1 MTGRWVGRSLL
12 VIGALHV
19 AYGVITFHPTLARIA
34 AAGFWNALGDRDRQ
48 LAYWFVFAGVAV
60 SLIGI
65 LVDAAERERRVLPRA
80 FTLGLLA
87 LAAIGVVLD
96 PASGFWLVLAA
107 AVRSVLSP
115 GAPATPSGRGS
126 AARASGDVSADVRP
140 L

>member
-1 MTGRWVGRSLL
+1 MARRWVGRSLL

-19 AYGVITFHPTLARIA
+19 AYGVITFHPALARIA
-34 AAGFWNALGDRDRQ
+34 AAGVWNALGDRDRQ

-65 LVDAAERERRVLPRA
+65 LVDAAERECRILPRG

-87 LAAIGVVLD
+87 LAAISVVLD

-107 AVRSVLSP
+107 AVRSVMTD
-115 GAPATPSGRGS
+115 GTPATPPGRGY
-126 AARASGDVSADVRP
+126 AARAGGDVGADVRP

>member
-19 AYGVITFHPTLARIA
+19 AYGVVTFHPALARIA

-87 LAAIGVVLD
+87 LAAISVVLD

-107 AVRSVLSP
+107 AVRSVMRP
-115 GAPATPSGRGS
+115 GASAIRSTRGS
-126 AARASGDVSADVRP
+126 AARASADVSADVRP